1 MTLLN
6 AATFNVSS
14 RLVLDVGAYIT
25 AYGQLPRFTV
35 FAGVTYSIANLYHLH
50 STRRSSK
57 N

>member
-6 AATFNVSS
+6 AATYNVSP
-14 RLVLDVGAYIT
+14 RLVLDAGAYFA

-35 FAGVTYSIANLYHLH
+35 FAGLTYSIANLHHLH
-50 STRRSSK
+50 PTHRSSK